1 MSYSRF
7 QTKQEVNGT
16 VILSRLVFP
25 VLIFIPVASSGWIQS
40 PELRIKGH
48 DIVIDGSI
56 KKRERDREIMDEM
69 DKYRRE
75 QERWINTES
84 KRDC

>member
-1 MSYSRF
+1 MVNYCCVP
-7 QTKQEVNGT
+7 QCNGT

-48 DIVIDGSI
+48 DIEIDGSI

-84 KRDC
+84 KRDG

>member
-1 MSYSRF
+1 
-7 QTKQEVNGT
+7 